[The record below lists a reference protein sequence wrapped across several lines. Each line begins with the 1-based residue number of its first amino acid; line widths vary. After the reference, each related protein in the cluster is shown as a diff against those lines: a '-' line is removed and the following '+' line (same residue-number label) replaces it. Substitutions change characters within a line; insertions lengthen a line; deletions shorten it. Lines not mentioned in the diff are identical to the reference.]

1 MKHDTRIY
9 RMPLTAALGMILAL
23 GLWVFWSWQGYSERS
38 LDWTRQRAQD
48 SFQTLN
54 AVIASM
60 SNGELTDWKQ
70 IETVLGS
77 VIRGSR
83 TLFVVVE
90 GRHGRLIEAGV
101 APEFM
106 MTNSTRGE
114 VVGESM
120 YVLWSPLQPVQLP
133 PNWSEALK
141 SANLGL
147 GLWPYSNPVMYLGLR
162 TGSENL
168 FESRYWE
175 RQAPILASALVCILA
190 VTGAWIAGIRRRILA
205 GELAAERIRSAHL
218 EELGLAAAGLAHETK
233 NPLGII
239 MGMAQQIASRPDIP
253 ADSRIMLEHIMDE
266 VDKATSRLGNF
277 MSFARHRTPS
287 LAPVRVDRLCR
298 EVAEV
303 MGPDFEAGGVEAVVD
318 IPALT
323 ISADG
328 NMLRQIL
335 VNLLLNSLHASPAG
349 TVVRIAMR
357 RQGGRFLLSVEDQGR
372 GIPPELLP
380 DIFKPYTTG
389 SATGH
394 GLGLAIVKRMVEAHG
409 WRIQAASDPAR
420 GTTMTISGIRQAKES
435 A

>member
-48 SFQTLN
+48 SFQTIN

-70 IETVLGS
+70 IETVLES

-90 GRHGRLIEAGV
+90 SRHGRLIEAGE

-106 MTNSTRGE
+106 MTNGTRGE
-114 VVGESM
+114 VAGEGSF
-120 YVLWSPLQPVQLP
+120 VLWAPLQPVQLP
-133 PNWSEALK
+133 PNWTEALK

-147 GLWPYSNPVMYLGLR
+147 GLWPYGNPVMYLGLR
-162 TGSENL
+162 IGAESF

-175 RQAPILASALVCILA
+175 RQAPIMASALVCILA

-239 MGMAQQIASRPDIP
+239 MGMAQQIAARPGIP
-253 ADSRIMLEHIMDE
+253 AESRVMLEHIMDE

-277 MSFARHRTPS
+277 MNFARHRTPS
-287 LAPVRVDRLCR
+287 LAPVRADRLCR

-303 MGPDFEAGGVEAVVD
+303 MGPDFEAGGVEVVVD

-349 TVVRIAMR
+349 TAVRIAMR
-357 RQGGRFLLSVEDQGR
+357 RQGGRFLLTVEDRGR

-389 SATGH
+389 TAGGH

-409 WRIQAASDPAR
+409 WRIQAASDPGR
-420 GTTMTISGIRQAKES
+420 GATMTISGIRQAKES